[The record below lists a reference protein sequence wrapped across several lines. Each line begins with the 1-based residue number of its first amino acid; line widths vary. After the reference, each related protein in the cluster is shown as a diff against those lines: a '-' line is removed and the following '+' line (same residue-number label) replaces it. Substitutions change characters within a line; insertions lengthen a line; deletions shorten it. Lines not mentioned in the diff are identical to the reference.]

1 MNPLT
6 SNNNTIIHSGTV
18 SRVSG
23 ESVFVSLDKNV
34 HCEGCRIKSAC
45 GISDSSDKEVE
56 MISPNESFH
65 INESVQVLIKKD
77 LGLKA
82 VVWAYVLPF
91 IIMIAV
97 LTIASQFVAEWF
109 AGLLALSVL
118 VPYYSVL
125 YYMNSFFRKKFR
137 ISVLKLA

>member
-1 MNPLT
+1 MNSLT

-23 ESVFVSLDKNV
+23 DSVFVSLDKGV

-45 GISDSSDKEVE
+45 GISDSNNKEVE
-56 MISPNESFH
+56 MISPNESFR
-65 INESVQVLIKKD
+65 INENVQVLIKRN

-82 VVWAYVLPF
+82 VFWAYVLPF
-91 IIMIAV
+91 ILMIAILMV
-97 LTIASQFVAEWF
+97 TSQFVAEWL
-109 AGLLALSVL
+109 AGLLALIVL
-118 VPYYSVL
+118 IPYYGLL
-125 YYMNSFFRKKFR
+125 YYLNSFFRKKFR

>member
-1 MNPLT
+1 MSSLT

-23 ESVFVSLDKNV
+23 DSVFVSLDKNV
-34 HCEGCRIKSAC
+34 HCEGCHIKSAC

-56 MISPNESFH
+56 MIGTEETFS

-77 LGLKA
+77 LGIKA
-82 VVWAYVLPF
+82 VIWAYVLPF
-91 IIMIAV
+91 ILMITV
-97 LTIASQFVAEWF
+97 LMITSQFVAEWL
-109 AGLLALSVL
+109 AGLLALIIL
-118 VPYYSVL
+118 IPYYSLL